1 MSEAEHDHTAVV
13 HTSSKFSVIWIVP
26 IVATL
31 IGAWMIYFTWTNQGP
46 LIEIRFETA
55 NGIEAGKTKLK
66 LKNVELGMVEEVRLT
81 ENSTGV
87 TITAR
92 MEPDAKP
99 LLKEDT
105 SFWVVR
111 PRIGVEGISGLNTL
125 VSGAYI
131 EFAAGTETSKKTTRF
146 VGLEAPP
153 VTPVGTAGL
162 HITLDSSGNRALQ
175 VGDKITFHGLVVGR
189 IEYVHF
195 NESERITYYN
205 AFIEAPFHTLIS
217 SNTRF
222 WFNSAL
228 RLEFSGEGVSLEI
241 GSLQTLLGGGLSF
254 DVPENLPPGELIEKR
269 AFFTIYANRSA
280 IRDKHYRHSLPYIV
294 LVNDSVRGLK
304 PGAPVEYKGIKIGSV
319 TRTDIDYPELANLLD
334 EQTQIPVMIEVQP
347 ARMGYADNEAAAT
360 AADARVRELIKQ
372 GLAAN
377 LVTGSYLTGNKYIDL
392 RLSEIVPAHIDT
404 FDVYAVI
411 PTVGN
416 QLGNILAQVETT
428 LATVNDMPLD
438 EVAINVNRLLVAG
451 TAALN
456 EVKNSAAELD
466 SLLADPES
474 HALIATLNAFLASF
488 EKLAAD
494 FSGGAPGYEELVRTL
509 RVLQASLSKLG
520 PVLEQVRRQPNSLI
534 FGGDTKEDLQPK
546 AANSQGDDR

>member
-1 MSEAEHDHTAVV
+1 MSEVDHDHSAVV
-13 HTSSKFSVIWIVP
+13 HTSSKFSAIWIVP

-46 LIEIRFETA
+46 LVEISFETA
-55 NGIEAGKTKLK
+55 TGIEAGKTKLK
-66 LKNVELGMVEEVRLT
+66 LKNVELGIVEEVRLSK
-81 ENSTGV
+81 NSAGV

-92 MEPDAKP
+92 MDLSAKP

-105 SFWVVR
+105 HFWVVR
-111 PRIGVEGISGLNTL
+111 PRIGVGGISGLNTL

-131 EFAAGTETSKKTTRF
+131 EFAAGTEDAKRATKF

-162 HITLDSSGNRALQ
+162 HLTLDSSGNRALN
-175 VGDKITFHGLVVGR
+175 VGDKITFHGLVVGS

-195 NESERITYYN
+195 NVSERTTYYN
-205 AFIEAPFHTLIS
+205 AFIEAPFHTLIT

-228 RLEFSGEGVSLEI
+228 RLEFSADGVSLEV

-254 DVPENLPPGELIEKR
+254 DVPENMPRGELIEKR
-269 AFFTIYANRSA
+269 AFFQIYANKAA
-280 IRDKHYRHSLPYIV
+280 IHDKHYRQALPFII
-294 LVNDSVRGLK
+294 LVNESVRGLK
-304 PGAPVEYKGIKIGSV
+304 PGAAVEYKGIRIGTV

-334 EQTQIPVMIEVQP
+334 EQAQIPVMIELQP
-347 ARMGYADNEAAAT
+347 ARMGYADTEAAAST
-360 AADARVRELIKQ
+360 ADARLREMIEQ

-377 LVTGSYLTGNKYIDL
+377 LVTGSYLTGSKYINL
-392 RLSEIVPAHIDT
+392 RQSELRPASIET
-404 FDVYAVI
+404 FDLYTVI
-411 PTVGN
+411 PTVGS

-438 EVAINVNRLLVAG
+438 EVAINVNRLLIAG
-451 TAALN
+451 TAALK
-456 EVKNSAAELD
+456 EIKNSAAELD
-466 SLLADPES
+466 TLLADPES
-474 HALIATLNAFLASF
+474 HALVATLNAFLAGF

-494 FSGGAPGYEELVRTL
+494 FSDGAPGYEELVRTL
-509 RVLQASLSKLG
+509 RVLQTSLGELG
-520 PVLEQVRRQPNSLI
+520 PVLDQVRRDPNSLI
-534 FGGDTKEDLQPK
+534 FGGDVIEDLQPK
-546 AANSQGDDR
+546 AANSRGDNK